1 MPLRYT
7 LISQS
12 WVAQHPQPIGVVEF
26 YGGEFFGLLP
36 TTSYDFLLQSLFA
49 AGYTII
55 AVPIQ
60 LGFDHYR
67 IAYTLVEERDR
78 VRDALP
84 NLTGVPHFW
93 VGHSVGCKFIALLE
107 AFTDP
112 ATNTLILPSTSAAAT
127 LATRRGILDEPS
139 LLMAPSI
146 ADTEHAVR
154 VPILPQILDK
164 LGLGVEPTKQQTQAL
179 IEQRDLFNLTALI
192 SFRDDT
198 VAGNQSG
205 SPEESDVAWFLEALR
220 AGQNNILLHEE
231 IEGDHLA
238 PLGVQVGDSVYL
250 FSMRTLLRREPV
262 PRPLE
267 LLIIRFLA
275 ELDQRRRQASLVP
288 VSSYAMSSSS

>member
-1 MPLRYT
+1 MLPRYK

-12 WVAQHPQPIGVVEF
+12 WVAQHPRPIGVVEF

-55 AVPIQ
+55 AVPVQ

-84 NLTGVPHFW
+84 NLAGVPHFW
-93 VGHSVGCKFIALLE
+93 LGHSVGCKFIALLE
-107 AFTDP
+107 ALTDP
-112 ATNTLILPSTSAAAT
+112 ATNTLVLPTTSDAAT
-127 LATRRGILDEPS
+127 LEIRRGILDEPS

-154 VPILPQILDK
+154 VPILPQILDR
-164 LGLGVEPTKQQTQAL
+164 LGLGVEPTKEQTQAL
-179 IEQRDLFNLTALI
+179 IEQDDLFNLTALI
-192 SFRDDT
+192 SFCGDT

-205 SPEESDVAWFLEALR
+205 SPAESDVAWFLKTLR
-220 AGQNNILLHEE
+220 ARQNNTLLHEE
-231 IEGDHLA
+231 LAGDHLA
-238 PLGVQVGDSVYL
+238 PLGVQIGDSVYL
-250 FSMRTLLRREPV
+250 LSMRTLLRREPI

-267 LLIIRFLA
+267 PLIIRFLA
-275 ELDQRRRQASLVP
+275 ELNQRRRQGSLAP
-288 VSSYAMSSSS
+288 SSVRV